1 MEAGHV
7 VKYEKV
13 LREVGIEPV
22 VRDREIPKEG
32 VAASP
37 CREGSRKG
45 RDLWV
50 L

>member
-1 MEAGHV
+1 M

-22 VRDREIPKEG
+22 ARDRGMPKEG

-45 RDLWV
+45 RNLWV